1 MTKQSDKEASTKRKE
16 EKKKRKRRKAFV
28 EILTEIL
35 ASKRTFLKTPE
46 QIEEI
51 LQRKIA
57 KKTKEFKIEEFS
69 SEEINSLRQ
78 IVLAISKRDEK
89 VFNELCDR
97 LRNRLMSLG
106 GFSRRFKKLSKEIV
120 KILKLFPQLDETL
133 RTAKEYSKTILD
145 EVKMTER
152 NLNNKRNRKREGE

>member
-1 MTKQSDKEASTKRKE
+1 MAKQSNREASAEKKEARK
-16 EKKKRKRRKAFV
+16 KQKRRKAFV
-28 EILTEIL
+28 RILTEIL

-57 KKTKEFKIEEFS
+57 KKTREFKIEKLS
-69 SEEINSLRQ
+69 SEEIDSLQQ
-78 IVLAISKRDEK
+78 IVLAILERDKK

-97 LRNRLMSLG
+97 LRNRLISLG
-106 GFSRRFKKLSKEIV
+106 GFSKRFNKLSKDIV

-133 RTAKEYSKTILD
+133 RTAEEYSKVILN
-145 EVKMTER
+145 EVKITER
-152 NLNNKRNRKREGE
+152 NLNNKRNRK